1 MCRVRIFAQEASRT
15 DMLHAASLT
24 ACIKINGRLTD
35 QAAVRIFLHMQM
47 FTSMLK
53 LCPELCIDPCTH
65 INIRTHRTITTVL
78 QVNG

>member
-1 MCRVRIFAQEASRT
+1 MCRVRICAQEASRT

-35 QAAVRIFLHMQM
+35 QAAVRIFLHMQEVQN
-47 FTSMLK
+47 
-53 LCPELCIDPCTH
+53 CPELCIDPYTH
-65 INIRTHRTITTVL
+65 MNIRTHGTSITVL